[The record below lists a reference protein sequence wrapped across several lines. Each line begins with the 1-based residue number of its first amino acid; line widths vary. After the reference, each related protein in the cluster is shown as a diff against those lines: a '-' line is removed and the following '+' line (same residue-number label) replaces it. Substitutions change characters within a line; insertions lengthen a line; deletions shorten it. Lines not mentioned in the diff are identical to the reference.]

1 MFVVWNRELERYVGK
16 KKSFRRLYVHKLE
29 EAQIYRNR
37 GAIKNSIG
45 LNTSNIPG
53 KNKKILPPWAEI
65 LEIRLSV
72 EQTKC

>member
-1 MFVVWNRELERYVGK
+1 MFVVWNRALERYVGK

-29 EAQIYRNR
+29 DAKVYRNK

-53 KNKKILPPWAEI
+53 KNKKVLPPWADI
-65 LEIRLSV
+65 LEIRLNIK
-72 EQTKC
+72 ETD

>member
-1 MFVVWNRELERYVGK
+1 MFVVWNRALERYVGK

-29 EAQIYRNR
+29 DAKVYRNK

-53 KNKKILPPWAEI
+53 KNKKVLPPWADIIPVSIQPKE
-65 LEIRLSV
+65 EN
-72 EQTKC
+72 